1 MMSTAVGEEVQKII
15 SKALPGLLEEKKEQ
29 LLQRLFSWGVE
40 STDDLK
46 YVEGTPGVDLSDL
59 LPPIQIC
66 KLLDSFKRAGEQN
79 QSADVPSTIPPPSS
93 TVTLDTISPP
103 SLSSTTAVIWP
114 ESFQVPWN
122 QMPSELCSAIANGKR
137 PLPAD

>member
-1 MMSTAVGEEVQKII
+1 MSTAVGEEVQKII

-66 KLLDSFKRAGEQN
+66 KLLDSFKRGYFRAYFLCY
-79 QSADVPSTIPPPSS
+79 
-93 TVTLDTISPP
+93 TVNSYFSDYG
-103 SLSSTTAVIWP
+103 
-114 ESFQVPWN
+114 
-122 QMPSELCSAIANGKR
+122 SEY
-137 PLPAD
+137 